1 MKKASTSNP
10 IIFSIYAEDKKGL
23 VGQILVFFNRKS
35 YEVISLNVARTDISD
50 LVMLTIEAVVPPG
63 DLLPFTE
70 RLKKIIEVFAITTYA
85 DSLKKTGFYRMG
97 SAALNNGLWLLM
109 SKYGAH
115 LSNMGSDSFVVC
127 KTGSDDDL
135 RELYARLEGPHLLGF
150 CKSGL
155 IVEESLVPFEE
166 L

>member
-1 MKKASTSNP
+1 M
-10 IIFSIYAEDKKGL
+10 
-23 VGQILVFFNRKS
+23 
-35 YEVISLNVARTDISD
+35 SLNVARTDVSD
-50 LVMLTIEAVVPPG
+50 LVMLTIEAVVPAA

-70 RLKKIIEVFAITTYA
+70 RLKKIVEVYAISTYA

-97 SAALNNGLWLLM
+97 SAALNNGLWLLIG
-109 SKYGAH
+109 KYGAY
-115 LSNMGSDSFVVC
+115 LSSMGEKTFVIS

-135 RELYARLEGPHLLGF
+135 EELYRRLEGPYLLGF